1 LALIFDQGIML
12 HDVDLG
18 HVRKGKKSWAEAKQS
33 LKNGLRKSGTLAYRD
48 YVMWPAFTGPLF
60 LSTLAADALANVVRN
75 IWSFIIIFCGHFPSG
90 ALEFTEEECEDE
102 SKGHWY
108 FRQMLGS
115 ANISGGRLFHI
126 MSGNLSFQ
134 IEHHLFPDIP
144 ARRYQQIA
152 PQVRDI
158 CQRYGIPYNTGR
170 LSRQFGSVI
179 GKIFRF
185 ALPGPSKP
193 DASVSARPPYDTAA
207 ELAAA

>member
-1 LALIFDQGIML
+1 
-12 HDVDLG
+12 
-18 HVRKGKKSWAEAKQS
+18 
-33 LKNGLRKSGTLAYRD
+33 
-48 YVMWPAFTGPLF
+48 

-115 ANISGGRLFHI
+115 ANITGGPLFHI
-126 MSGNLSFQ
+126 MSGNLSYQ

-152 PQVRDI
+152 PQVREI

-179 GKIFRF
+179 GKIFRY
-185 ALPGPSKP
+185 ALPGRTKP
-193 DASVSARPPYDTAA
+193 KETIMPRTPLQAPTELVAA
-207 ELAAA
+207 